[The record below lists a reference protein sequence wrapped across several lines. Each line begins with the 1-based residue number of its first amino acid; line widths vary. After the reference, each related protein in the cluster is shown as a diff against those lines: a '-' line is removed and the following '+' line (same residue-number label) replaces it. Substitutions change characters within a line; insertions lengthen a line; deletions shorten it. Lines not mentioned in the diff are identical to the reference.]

1 MVFEMFFANYTA
13 MKAPLRFWP
22 PTDSCFSPFP
32 RWLSEFASPPAAT
45 TNKTDQPCD
54 HPPPLLS
61 SPLLS
66 FLLISHTS
74 LGEYGTRARTN
85 KQELKLR
92 PVSLLTF
99 INTFYFVP
107 YTDKSVLQP
116 NYLIIIKLSS
126 ASSICQLAFD

>member
-22 PTDSCFSPFP
+22 PTDSCFSPLPSLAGCPNLHRHRRP
-32 RWLSEFASPPAAT
+32 RPTRQTNHAT
-45 TNKTDQPCD
+45 TR
-54 HPPPLLS
+54 LLS
-61 SPLLS
+61 SPRLS

-99 INTFYFVP
+99 INTLNFVP